1 MNLLRSNVFFL
12 LILLTKIK
20 ILMSC
25 SGSEAY
31 FTTETDHAVV
41 GHVISARDVDNA
53 VECGW
58 ECLRDKRCISYNYQ
72 VKINQNDICEINDQT
87 KSTKPTDYQPKPGVT
102 YYELMC
108 DIGTAGRACFRSPC
122 LNGAT
127 CTNYC
132 HDYVC
137 VCTGLYEGRNC
148 EIPKATSCKEVQSL
162 GGTADGE
169 YSIKLSESSI
179 VSVYCDQ
186 TTDGGGW
193 TVIQRRQSPYLV
205 SFNRGWVEYQGGFG
219 NVSSDF
225 WLGNENI
232 HLLSHPTPVKIRFE
246 LEASGGQQGF
256 AEYENFTISGNSDNY
271 RINLS
276 GYSGNLGNSFFSSY
290 IWWTENNMQFS
301 TPDKDND
308 ANPVGRCTDNSGW
321 WYNYCGL
328 INLNNP
334 SHPHWNNWYQ
344 SSVIRSEMKIR

>member
-1 MNLLRSNVFFL
+1 MNPDKSSWYLKKVKTKRYLVILKASFFRNISMRDLSELFIRGGRKNECAKIRRSSGNTNTRANPNICFFML
-12 LILLTKIK
+12 SL
-20 ILMSC
+20 
-25 SGSEAY
+25 
-31 FTTETDHAVV
+31 V
-41 GHVISARDVDNA
+41 
-53 VECGW
+53 
-58 ECLRDKRCISYNYQ
+58 
-72 VKINQNDICEINDQT
+72 
-87 KSTKPTDYQPKPGVT
+87 
-102 YYELMC
+102 
-108 DIGTAGRACFRSPC
+108 
-122 LNGAT
+122 
-127 CTNYC
+127 
-132 HDYVC
+132 
-137 VCTGLYEGRNC
+137 
-148 EIPKATSCKEVQSL
+148 ATSCKEVQSL
-162 GGTADGE
+162 GGTDDGE
-169 YSIKLSESSI
+169 YSIKLSDSSI

-225 WLGNENI
+225 WLGNHNI

-256 AEYENFTISGNSDNY
+256 AEYENFTVSGNSDNY